1 MELVESF
8 QVVKEELEVLVDQE
22 GEVVDSQVD
31 LEVLVEVANPFQED
45 QAVMVEMLEEMLKGV
60 EVSLMVELAFQV
72 TGLASGEQ
80 VASHS

>member
-1 MELVESF
+1 VELVESF